1 MCEDNTGMEE
11 VPLACVSCTDDA
23 GSVAEE
29 GLEVVPMDDG
39 LGVLAHTWVPSV
51 ITLLLIIIGGEG
63 TLLGLDPVV
72 TVDKNGSVLVTRLT
86 SLQMREGTGLCS
98 WVCISVGVGP

>member
-1 MCEDNTGMEE
+1 MWEDNTGMEE
-11 VPLACVSCTDDA
+11 VPLVGVSCTDDA

-39 LGVLAHTWVPSV
+39 LDVLAHTWVPSV

-63 TLLGLDPVV
+63 TLLGLDTVV
-72 TVDKNGSVLVTRLT
+72 TVDRNGCVFVTRLT
-86 SLQMREGTGLCS
+86 SLQIREGTCLGS